1 MLIGWASRDVSSN
14 ERVTITGQAFERIS
28 TGVFDPTT
36 ITVLVMDDGKDNVI
50 FISGDFT
57 GITKQL
63 IHEVKEAVKAR
74 QPEIDGSKIVFNAT
88 HTHTAPRYMSLS
100 GNGYDKAP
108 RDRVNVYSPDKYRAF
123 LVDQVSDAVVEAYNG
138 REEGSFSY
146 GYGSAAVAIHRR
158 ATYLNDRSA
167 KNNANDTFGVNGYA
181 QMYGPTNVDDFAGFE
196 GTIDTKAYL
205 LYTFDKND
213 NLTGAIVNINCP
225 SQCTELE
232 NFTSADYW
240 HETREMIRERH
251 GNIYILPQC
260 AAAGDQSPHILHG
273 SAEFN
278 RKNALKFG
286 NDPKAEQLL
295 RPWEYYNR
303 KIIAERIAYAFDECL
318 EWASRE
324 KITDAPITHVTK
336 TVSLDAW
343 KVTDEEYKSALEGYE
358 ECKKQE
364 FVYTDDPEED
374 FKVNTKISSNISRYE
389 GVIEK
394 YNNGVKRRNAEIH
407 VLKIGDIAFATN
419 PFELYTDYQHRI
431 QARSPFVQTF
441 IVQLTAS
448 DVASAPGTGYLATAR
463 AAANKGYSAIMFSCN
478 VSPEG
483 GSELVE
489 ETLKELNSI
498 K

>member
-1 MLIGWASRDVSSN
+1 MLIGWSSKDVSST

-57 GITKQL
+57 GITTEL
-63 IHEVKEAVKAR
+63 IREVKTAVSEKA
-74 QPEIDGSKIVFNAT
+74 PEIDTSKIIFNAT
-88 HTHTAPRYMSLS
+88 HTHTAPRYQSLTN
-100 GNGYDKAP
+100 GGYDKAP
-108 RDRVNVYSPDKYRAF
+108 RDKVDIYPPDKYRAF
-123 LVDQVSDAVVEAYNG
+123 LVDSVSDAVTEAWSG
-138 REEGSFSY
+138 REEGSYSY

-158 ATYLNDRSA
+158 ATYFNDRSVNNDA
-167 KNNANDTFGVNGYA
+167 KNTYGVNGHA
-181 QMYGPTNVDDFAGFE
+181 VMYGGTNIEDFSGYE

-213 NLTGAIVNINCP
+213 KLTGAIVNINCP

-232 NFTSADYW
+232 TFTSADYW
-240 HETREMIRERH
+240 HDTREMIRERH

-286 NDPKAEQLL
+286 DDPKAAQFL

-303 KIIAERIAYAFDECL
+303 KVIAERIAHAFDECL

-324 KITDAPITHVTK
+324 KITDVPITHVTK

-343 KVTDEEYKSALEGYE
+343 KVTEEEYKTALENYE
-358 ECKKQE
+358 ACKNQE
-364 FVYTDDPEED
+364 FVCTDDPEAD
-374 FKVNTKISSNISRYE
+374 FKENTRISSNISRYE
-389 GVIEK
+389 GVISRYEA
-394 YNNGVKRRNAEIH
+394 GLTRRNAEIH
-407 VLKIGDIAFATN
+407 VLKIGDIAFASN

-431 QARSPFVQTF
+431 QARSPFTQTF
-441 IVQLTAS
+441 IVQLASS
-448 DVASAPGTGYLATAR
+448 DVESAPGTGYLPTAR
-463 AAANKGYSAIMFSCN
+463 AAANKGYSAIMFSCT

-483 GSELVE
+483 GQELVE
-489 ETLKELNSI
+489 ETLTVLNEI

>member
-14 ERVTITGQAFERIS
+14 ERVTITGQQFERIS

-36 ITVLVMDDGKDNVI
+36 ITVLIMDDGNDNVI

-57 GITKQL
+57 GITTGL
-63 IHEVKEAVKAR
+63 IREVKAAVGKR
-74 QPEIDGSKIVFNAT
+74 LPEIDTSKIVFNAT
-88 HTHTAPRYMSLS
+88 HTHTAPRYMPIT
-100 GNGYDKAP
+100 NRGYDKAP
-108 RDRVNVYSPDKYRAF
+108 RDRVNVYPPDKYRAF
-123 LVDQVSDAVVEAYNG
+123 LVEQVTDAVVDAYNG

-158 ATYLNDRSA
+158 ATYFNDRSVGNKA
-167 KNNANDTFGVNGYA
+167 ADTFGVNGHA
-181 QMYGPTNVDDFAGFE
+181 QMYGPTNVEDFAGFE

-205 LYTFDKND
+205 LYTFDKD
-213 NLTGAIVNINCP
+213 GKLTGAIVNVNCP

-232 NFTSADYW
+232 TFTSADYW

-286 NDPKAEQLL
+286 DDPKAAQFL

-303 KIIAERIAYAFDECL
+303 KVIAERIAHAFDECL

-343 KVTDEEYKSALEGYE
+343 RVTEDEYNKALANYK
-358 ECKKQE
+358 ECAKQE
-364 FVYTDDPEED
+364 FVCTDDPEAD
-374 FKVNTKISSNISRYE
+374 FENNTRLSSNISRYE
-389 GVIEK
+389 TVIDRYNEGVT
-394 YNNGVKRRNAEIH
+394 RRNAEIH
-407 VLKIGDIAFATN
+407 VLKIGDIAFASN

-431 QARSPFVQTF
+431 QARSPFTQTF

-448 DVASAPGTGYLATAR
+448 DVTDAPASGYLPTAR
-463 AAANKGYSAIMFSCN
+463 AEANKGYSAIMFSCN
-478 VSPEG
+478 VSPDG
-483 GSELVE
+483 GHELVE
-489 ETLKELNSI
+489 ETLKVLNDI
-498 K
+498 R